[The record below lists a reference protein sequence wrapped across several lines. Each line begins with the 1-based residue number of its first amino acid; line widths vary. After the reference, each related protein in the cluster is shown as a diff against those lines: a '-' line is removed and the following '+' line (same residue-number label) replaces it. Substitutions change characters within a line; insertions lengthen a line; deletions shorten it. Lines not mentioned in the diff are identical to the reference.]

1 MGASWRRV
9 MGTAARKRWCV
20 KERTEGEVQFSDNEA
35 TSWLVNGRE
44 SRMKRRATGIVTSS
58 YRRV

>member
-1 MGASWRRV
+1 

-20 KERTEGEVQFSDNEA
+20 EERTEGEVQFSDNEA